1 MGNSNENDPSP
12 LLFPRELSV
21 SVKENPEKM
30 TMMIIQA
37 KNWKLK
43 VAVEGKARLWM
54 VIVSRNNKKSF
65 MAGIT

>member
-43 VAVEGKARLWM
+43 VAVEGKAKL
-54 VIVSRNNKKSF
+54 
-65 MAGIT
+65 